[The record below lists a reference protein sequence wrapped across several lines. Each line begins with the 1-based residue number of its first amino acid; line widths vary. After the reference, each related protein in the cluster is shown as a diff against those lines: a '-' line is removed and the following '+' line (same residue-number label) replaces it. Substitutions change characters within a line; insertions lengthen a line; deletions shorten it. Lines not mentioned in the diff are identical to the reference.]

1 MYILHLRKKFRNF
14 KRFREILRVLL
25 KYGFEDIVD
34 RIKVRSSL
42 RHGSTFFL
50 RRKRHVFLFKS
61 RPERVRLA
69 LEELGPTFIKLG
81 QMLSTRFDLFSCEYI
96 DELRKLQDKIHPFPA
111 EKARSI
117 LEQEFGQPF
126 ETYLKEFDET
136 SIAAASIAQVHRA
149 VACDGRELALKIQR
163 PGIESV
169 IQHDM
174 DILLGLA
181 HLLLKHVPESEFYD
195 PVGIVEEFRKW
206 IGQELDFFQ
215 EGRNTDRFRH
225 NFQKDRTVRVPVV
238 HWDLTTSK
246 VLALEFI
253 RGIPVGETAA
263 IDGAGLNRKLLA
275 KNGAKIALRAAF
287 EFGFFHGDPH
297 PGNFL
302 VLENNVLALLDFG
315 LVGRLDDTLNG
326 LMGRL
331 LSGVLDR
338 DVDRILRVLSRVGSI
353 GDEVNAAALKADLLD
368 FVDHYYGVPM
378 YQLRLDRLIREMLN
392 LFSKHRIRLTRDLYL
407 MGKALMEV
415 EGIARNLDPKVDMMS
430 LAEPYIRSALK
441 TRVTGKRLARDLGTA
456 IEDYTEF
463 FGALP
468 DTMRHILQKLRKGE
482 LGVNLH
488 HQGLDRLIRELDKST
503 NRLSFSLIIAAIIVA
518 SSLIIQIN
526 RGPTFFGLSAFGL
539 TGYVLAGLLGLW
551 LVTAIM
557 KSGRM

>member
-1 MYILHLRKKFRNF
+1 MHILHLRKNFRNF
-14 KRFREILRVLL
+14 KRFREILHVLL
-25 KYGFEDIVD
+25 KYGFEDILD
-34 RIKVRSSL
+34 RIKVKSSIRHDRKFLL
-42 RHGSTFFL
+42 RKKG
-50 RRKRHVFLFKS
+50 RVFLHKS
-61 RPERVRLA
+61 RAERVRLA

-81 QMLSTRFDLFSCEYI
+81 QMLSTRYDLFSCDTI

-117 LEQEFGQPF
+117 LEQEFERHL
-126 ETYLKEFDET
+126 ETFLTEFDGAP
-136 SIAAASIAQVHRA
+136 IAAASIAQVHRA

-163 PGIESV
+163 PGIETM
-169 IQHDM
+169 IRNDM

-181 HLLLKHVPESEFYD
+181 HLLLKHIPESEFYD
-195 PVGIVEEFRKW
+195 PVGIVEEFRRW
-206 IGQELDFFQ
+206 IGQELDFYQ
-215 EGRNTDRFRH
+215 EGRNTDRFRR
-225 NFQKDRTVRVPVV
+225 NFGKDRTVRVPVV

-263 IDGAGLNRKLLA
+263 IDEAGLNRKILA
-275 KNGAKIALRAAF
+275 KNGMKIALRAAF

-302 VLENNVLALLDFG
+302 VLQNNVLALLDFG
-315 LVGRLDDTLNG
+315 LVGRLDDTLGG
-326 LMGRL
+326 LMGRM
-331 LSGVLDR
+331 LSGILDK
-338 DVDRILRVLSRVGSI
+338 DADRILRVLSQVGSI
-353 GDEVNAAALKADLLD
+353 GEDVDVAALKTDLRD
-368 FVDHYYGVPM
+368 FVDQYYGAPL
-378 YQLRLDRLIREMLN
+378 YQLKLDRLIREMLN
-392 LFSKHRIRLTRDLYL
+392 LFSRHRIRLTRELYL

-415 EGIARNLDPKVDMMS
+415 EGIARNLDPKVDIMS
-430 LAEPYIRSALK
+430 LAEPYIRSAMK
-441 TRVTGKRLARDLGTA
+441 IRMNGKRLTRDLGAA

-463 FGALP
+463 IGTLP
-468 DTMRHILQKLRKGE
+468 DTMRNILQKLRRGE
-482 LGVNLH
+482 LGVNIH

-557 KSGRM
+557 KSGKL

>member
-1 MYILHLRKKFRNF
+1 MHILHLRKNFRNF
-14 KRFREILRVLL
+14 KRFREILHVLL
-25 KYGFEDIVD
+25 KYGFEDILD
-34 RIKVRSSL
+34 RIKVKSSIRHDRKFLL
-42 RHGSTFFL
+42 RKKG
-50 RRKRHVFLFKS
+50 RVFLHKS
-61 RPERVRLA
+61 RAERVRLA

-81 QMLSTRFDLFSCEYI
+81 QMLSTRFDLFSCDTI

-111 EKARSI
+111 EKASSI
-117 LEQEFGQPF
+117 LEQELGRPL
-126 ETYLKEFDET
+126 ETFLTEFDGAP
-136 SIAAASIAQVHRA
+136 IAAASIAQVHRA

-163 PGIESV
+163 PGIETM
-169 IQHDM
+169 IRNDM

-181 HLLLKHVPESEFYD
+181 HLLLKHIPESEFYD
-195 PVGIVEEFRKW
+195 PVGIVEEFRRW
-206 IGQELDFFQ
+206 IGQELDFYQ
-215 EGRNTDRFRH
+215 EGRNTDRFRR
-225 NFQKDRTVRVPVV
+225 NFGKDRTVRVPVV

-263 IDGAGLNRKLLA
+263 IDEAGLNRKILA
-275 KNGAKIALRAAF
+275 KNGMKIALRAAF

-302 VLENNVLALLDFG
+302 VLQNNVLALLDFG
-315 LVGRLDDTLNG
+315 LVGRLDDTLGG
-326 LMGRL
+326 LMGRM
-331 LSGVLDR
+331 LSGILDK
-338 DVDRILRVLSRVGSI
+338 DADRILRVLSQVGSI
-353 GDEVNAAALKADLLD
+353 GDDVDVVALKTDLRD
-368 FVDHYYGVPM
+368 FVDQYYGAPL
-378 YQLRLDRLIREMLN
+378 YQLKLDRLIREMLN
-392 LFSKHRIRLTRDLYL
+392 LFSRHRIRLTRELYL

-430 LAEPYIRSALK
+430 LAEPYIRSATK
-441 TRVTGKRLARDLGTA
+441 TRMNGKRLTRDLGAA

-463 FGALP
+463 IGTLP
-468 DTMRHILQKLRKGE
+468 DTMRNILQKLRRGE
-482 LGVNLH
+482 LGVNIH

-526 RGPTFFGLSAFGL
+526 LGPTFFGLSAFGL

-557 KSGRM
+557 KSGKL